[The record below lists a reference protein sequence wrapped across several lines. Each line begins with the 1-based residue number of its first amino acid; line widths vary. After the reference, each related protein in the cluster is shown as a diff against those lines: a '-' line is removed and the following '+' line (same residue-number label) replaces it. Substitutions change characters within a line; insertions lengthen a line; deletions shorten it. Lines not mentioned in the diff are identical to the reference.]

1 MRKRLLLLTGSPG
14 VGKTTLLLR
23 VVEALRARGYS
34 VGGMVS
40 REVRSCGARVGFELL
55 DLSSLKRGW
64 LAHVN
69 GKVGP
74 SIGRYHVNLDDLEGL
89 GVQAIV
95 NAVDRCNIVAIDEV
109 GPMELFS
116 DKFKEAV
123 AKAVESKKLVVSVVH
138 WKSRNMLVE
147 EMKGRE
153 DAEMYTVTCENRGSL
168 HESIFRR
175 AIGFLE
181 SQHTE

>member
-23 VVEALRARGYS
+23 VVEALRTRGYS

-69 GKVGP
+69 QKTGP
-74 SIGRYHVNLDDLEGL
+74 NIGRYHVNLDDLEGL
-89 GVQAIV
+89 GAQAIV
-95 NAVDRCNIVAIDEV
+95 NAVDKCDIVAVDEV

-116 DKFKEAV
+116 EKFKEAV
-123 AKAVESKKLVVSVVH
+123 AKAGESKKLVVSVVH
-138 WKSRNMLVE
+138 LKSRSVLIE

-153 DAEMYTVTCENRGSL
+153 DAETYTVTCQNRGSL
-168 HESIFRR
+168 HEAVFRK
-175 AIGFLE
+175 AVEYLE
-181 SQHTE
+181 SRHTE